1 MKKFNYS
8 RILILVLSLAL
19 LIGAAFAVTANAE
32 EAVETPATLFKG
44 ISVAYGDNV
53 AISVAVN
60 ATQEEIESRDIR
72 VTYTLGEDSTE
83 YDAKY
88 YYTDAN
94 NVVWV
99 RTSGIEAYNLAQVVK
114 FNSYVGE
121 TKVDTEKAYSV
132 AQFLYTMLYTQDL
145 SEVEENL
152 YNALLTYGEAT
163 QKWYNAKNDLDLPL
177 VTASSLVY
185 TNNANVK
192 VNGNGKVFAPAKEVT
207 FTLSCNEIPQFKLL
221 EGWNIIHN
229 GEAKVLSNDESFT
242 LSGIVE
248 VVSPVFVDQDPT
260 PFTLANGGFENGLEG
275 WTLVGNIGGISSDK
289 NYWVNDPESA
299 EGFAFGMD
307 GDRMFSAYAEGAGE
321 KNVGTLTSSS
331 FIVGGTGYVTFKLGA
346 MKDGRYVY
354 VDVVDAETKQ
364 ILARYYNGLWAEKTE
379 GVKSGCTLVSYKA
392 DLREFMGKSVFFRL
406 SDNAV
411 SDYGL
416 FFADSFNTYH
426 TTVPGDEYNTATP
439 VDYTVSG
446 TIYDLFNGG
455 FEMGNLAGWLN
466 PGEIGV
472 VTNATGY
479 WGDNILYGK
488 DGDYLFTGV
497 ESFGANTMREGNKG
511 TLTSSVFEIGGTGY
525 ISFMLGGGGN
535 ELCYVQVIDVA
546 TGEVLGKYHQQ
557 AQDGGKLI
565 QYVADLS
572 AHMGKTAIIQVVDYA
587 TSDWGCVSFDNVVTY
602 YKDANYLP
610 EGITANNIFNGTY
623 EITNGSFE
631 NGMEGWN
638 EHANIGEVV
647 KDEIPNDWYDKNDS
661 SARDGDY
668 LYSFAYKND
677 NGEIVN
683 LEGEQGTLE
692 SSRFTLKSGSY
703 VSFRFGA
710 GGGTDACRVNLDVY
724 IELVRVDGT
733 VIAKFHNDADV
744 KNRTTMNK
752 YCYQYTGETAECFFR
767 VCDYSNHDYGCVVVD
782 DFRVN
787 LDSAPDGYIKK

>member
-8 RILILVLSLAL
+8 RIIILVLSLAL

-53 AISVAVN
+53 AISVKVD
-60 ATQEEIESRDIR
+60 ATQEEIETGAVR

-99 RTSGIEAYNLAQVVK
+99 RTSGIEAYKLAQVVK
-114 FNSYVGE
+114 FNSYLGE

-192 VNGNGKVFAPAKEVT
+192 VNGNGKVFAPAGAVNVNVEYVPGENDPSDITAIGWIIRDGEGEKRVA
-207 FTLSCNEIPQFKLL
+207 TLDASYSGVVEIICPVLSSKYLAANGSFEFGL
-221 EGWNIIHN
+221 EGWN
-229 GEAKVLSNDESFT
+229 
-242 LSGIVE
+242 
-248 VVSPVFVDQDPT
+248 
-260 PFTLANGGFENGLEG
+260 
-275 WTLVGNIGGISSDK
+275 
-289 NYWVNDPESA
+289 
-299 EGFAFGMD
+299 
-307 GDRMFSAYAEGAGE
+307 
-321 KNVGTLTSSS
+321 
-331 FIVGGTGYVTFKLGA
+331 
-346 MKDGRYVY
+346 
-354 VDVVDAETKQ
+354 
-364 ILARYYNGLWAEKTE
+364 
-379 GVKSGCTLVSYKA
+379 
-392 DLREFMGKSVFFRL
+392 SV
-406 SDNAV
+406 
-411 SDYGL
+411 
-416 FFADSFNTYH
+416 
-426 TTVPGDEYNTATP
+426 
-439 VDYTVSG
+439 
-446 TIYDLFNGG
+446 
-455 FEMGNLAGWLN
+455 
-466 PGEIGV
+466 GEIGV
-472 VTNATGY
+472 VTKADTY
-479 WGDNILYGK
+479 WGQQIPYGK
-488 DGDYLFTGV
+488 HGDYLFTGV
-497 ESFGANTMREGNKG
+497 ESNGDDTMREGNKG
-511 TLTSSVFEIGGTGY
+511 TLTSSAFEIAGTGY

-535 ELCYVQVIDVA
+535 ELCYVQVVDVN
-546 TGEVLGKYHQQ
+546 TGDVLARYHQQ
-557 AQDGGKLI
+557 EMKENSVDPTYDGTLV

-587 TSDWGCVSFDNVVTY
+587 TSGWGCVSFDNVVTY

-638 EHANIGEVV
+638 ELVNIGEVV
-647 KDEIPNDWYDKNDS
+647 KDEIPDDWYDKNDS
-661 SARDGDY
+661 NARDGEY

-677 NGEIVN
+677 NGETVN
-683 LEGEQGTLE
+683 LEGAQGTLE

-710 GGGTDACRVNLDVY
+710 GGGTAAYRVNPDVY

-767 VCDYSNHDYGCVVVD
+767 VCDYSDHDYGCVVVD